1 MEVGNLNAK
10 LRPNVGTGA
19 ARKLRQ
25 NGLIPAICYGAG
37 QDAVQIQIS
46 PTELQK
52 ALDPKRGRNTLLK
65 LHIEGDKAPTAV
77 LLKDAQHTKLRG
89 DLVHAD
95 FLRVKLDKPV
105 RANVP
110 LLLTGKSEGV
120 KAGGIMHQ
128 VYRRL
133 DILTLPERIPEQ
145 IEIDVTALQMG
156 ESIHVSDLKLPEG
169 IKAAIA
175 GNTTLCVVTAP
186 KAEKAAETAEV
197 AVEGAPAAEGAASG
211 KTPAPDAKAPADAK
225 GGDAKGGKPAAG
237 GKK

>member
-10 LRPNVGTGA
+10 VRPTNGTGE

-25 NGLIPAICYGAG
+25 AGMIPAICYGAG
-37 QDAVQIQIS
+37 QDAVQISIS
-46 PTELQK
+46 PSELQK
-52 ALDPKRGRNTLLK
+52 ALDPKKGRNTLLK
-65 LHIEGDKAPTAV
+65 LHIEGQSSPESV

-105 RANVP
+105 RATVP
-110 LLLTGKSEGV
+110 LVLTGKSEGV

-133 DILTLPERIPEQ
+133 DLLALPERIPEH
-145 IEIDVTALQMG
+145 IEIDVTNLGMG
-156 ESIHVSDLKLPEG
+156 QSIHVSDLKLPEG
-169 IKAAIA
+169 TKAAIA

-186 KAEKAAETAEV
+186 KAEKAAE
-197 AVEGAPAAEGAASG
+197 GAAAEGAAAEGAEGAAASA
-211 KTPAPDAKAPADAK
+211 KTPAPDAKAGGDK
-225 GGDAKGGKPAAG
+225 GGDKAAAKPAAG